1 MRRQTLA
8 GIGAIGFAVLSLV
21 AFSVAQPPG
30 GTYKA
35 SDVAKYVAHG
45 HRPAVFIS
53 LYVMLLAVV
62 GLVLAIT
69 RLRGMLPADWSQNTF
84 QAIGL
89 IAAGSLLIGFAL
101 VGTVPTALSV
111 GGGSPIDPR
120 LTYMFTEAGDAVLF
134 GAAFVI
140 LGAALVL
147 LAARAAMP
155 VWLRVVTGIAG
166 IGGLAAPAFFPMF
179 LVLVWALAIGI
190 WLLASPRSEPAFA
203 PVAATLG
210 SEPGTYP
217 DSASSV
223 HNDARDDAV
232 GN

>member
-8 GIGAIGFAVLSLV
+8 GVGAIGFAVLSLV
-21 AFSVAQPPG
+21 AFSLAQPPG

-53 LYVMLLAVV
+53 LYVMLLAVI
-62 GLVLAIT
+62 GLVIAIT
-69 RLRGMLPADWSQNTF
+69 RLRAMLPADWSQTTF
-84 QAIGL
+84 QSIGL
-89 IAAGSLLIGFAL
+89 IAAGSLLVGFAL

-111 GGGSPIDPR
+111 GGGSSIDPR

-147 LAARAAMP
+147 LAARAAAMP
-155 VWLRVVTGIAG
+155 VWLRVVTVIAG

-179 LVLVWALAIGI
+179 LVLIWALVVGI
-190 WLLASPRSEPAFA
+190 WFLAVPRSEPTFA
-203 PVAATLG
+203 PVPANAA
-210 SEPGTYP
+210 
-217 DSASSV
+217 V
-223 HNDARDDAV
+223 
-232 GN
+232 